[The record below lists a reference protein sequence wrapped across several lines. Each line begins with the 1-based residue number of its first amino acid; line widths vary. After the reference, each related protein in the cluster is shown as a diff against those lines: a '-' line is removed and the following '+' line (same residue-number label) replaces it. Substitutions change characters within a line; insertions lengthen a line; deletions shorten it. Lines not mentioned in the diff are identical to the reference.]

1 MSTPRLHYTYL
12 GKSPQRTPTKLWKY
26 KTVVYTVLKA
36 LVVLLTSFR
45 FIIFYMLKSNEL
57 LLLYRARSST
67 CPILSDHSH
76 SYVISVLCRFQ
87 CIYYR
92 SSFPPFQVRKN
103 TSPPSCRCFLLYG
116 NGLYNISTVYC
127 ERLRYRGIM
136 YTVFGP
142 H

>member
-12 GKSPQRTPTKLWKY
+12 GKSPQDSNQALEVQDCSIYSTKSFSCFFR
-26 KTVVYTVLKA
+26 
-36 LVVLLTSFR
+36 SFR
-45 FIIFYMLKSNEL
+45 SIIFYMLKSNEL

-136 YTVFGP
+136 YTVLGP